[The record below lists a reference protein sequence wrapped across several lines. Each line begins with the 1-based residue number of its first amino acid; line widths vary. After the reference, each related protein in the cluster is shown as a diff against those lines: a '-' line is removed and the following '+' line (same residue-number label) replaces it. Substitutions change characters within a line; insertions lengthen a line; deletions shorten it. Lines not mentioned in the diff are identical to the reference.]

1 MQDEPNN
8 SRIRVLE
15 AENKKMRMAM
25 EHWDHLERNYRRAN
39 DELQQWYTRLTQLNE
54 KTNLALHGGDLA
66 WWEWDYRT
74 GKVQYNEN
82 RAKLLGFTPD
92 ELPDSYNGITSM
104 IHPDDYQS
112 AMSRLQRHLDGES
125 PNYEAEFRLQTKTGE
140 WRWFYDRG
148 KIVETDIL
156 GKPVRLSG
164 VIIDIHERKS
174 IENLLVIARDKA
186 VTDSRAK
193 SNFLASMSHE
203 IYTPLAGVIGMAEI
217 LKQSKLTAEQE
228 EYLDVIVSSAGN
240 LMSILNDILEFSKIE
255 SGNVELKEKPFSIH
269 QVVEEITTS
278 CLGRAVEKQLRILSF
293 QDPEI
298 PSEVIGDP
306 LRVRQILR
314 ILTDNAL
321 KYTETGHI
329 GIEVHFLEWDH
340 ETVRVRFVVSDTGIG
355 ISAEGINTMF
365 GSFTRLDTPQS
376 KKYGGGGLGL
386 AIAKRLID
394 RMNGR
399 IQVES
404 EPGRG
409 STFSVEILF
418 DRYKDS
424 EMSDTMKLMLK
435 GMRGLL
441 VDSDHFR
448 RSLLA
453 AYLDCWEAELDRAGS
468 AGEALKMINHQ
479 SEINKPYNFIIIEH
493 QMDGTDGLAFA
504 SSLRHDQAVQKSILI
519 LTADRR
525 FEFANAELHKA
536 GVETVI
542 SQPLLLSRL
551 RSRLKSA
558 LTLARR
564 EERGEGDS
572 DDFTPA
578 DAQKRSL
585 RILLAEDN
593 LINQKVALVILEKIG
608 YSADLA
614 ENGADA
620 VERAKETNYD
630 LVLMDIQMPVMDG
643 YEATR
648 RIREIEGRHPGRV
661 PAHIC
666 AITANRSREDEERC
680 FEAGMNSYITK
691 PFRLEEITRVLS
703 HI

>member
-1 MQDEPNN
+1 MMN
-8 SRIRVLE
+8 RIRELE

-39 DELQQWYTRLTQLNE
+39 EELQQWYTRLTRLNE
-54 KTNLALHGGDLA
+54 KTNLALSGGDLA

-74 GKVQYNEN
+74 GKVHYNEN
-82 RAKLLGFTPD
+82 RAKLLGFAPD
-92 ELPDSYNGITSM
+92 ELPDNYNGITSM
-104 IHPDDYQS
+104 IHPGDYQS
-112 AMSRLQRHLDGES
+112 TMSRLQKHLDGES

-174 IENLLVIARDKA
+174 IENLLIIARDKA

-217 LKQSKLTAEQE
+217 LKQSRLTKEQE

-269 QVVEEITTS
+269 QLVEEITTS
-278 CLGRAVEKQLRILSF
+278 CLCRAGEKQIRVFSF
-293 QDPEI
+293 QDPQI
-298 PSEVIGDP
+298 PAEVIGDP
-306 LRVRQILR
+306 VRMRQILR

-321 KYTETGHI
+321 KFTDAGQI
-329 GIEVHFLEWDH
+329 GIEVHFVEWDH
-340 ETVRVRFVVSDTGIG
+340 ETVKVRFVVSDTGIG
-355 ISAEGINTMF
+355 ISAEGISTMF

-394 RMNGR
+394 RMNGS
-399 IQVES
+399 IHVES
-404 EPGRG
+404 EPGKG

-418 DRYKDS
+418 DRYKDT
-424 EMSDTMKLMLK
+424 EMSDTMKLIIK

-441 VDSDHFR
+441 VDTDQGR
-448 RSLLA
+448 RSLMA
-453 AYLDCWEAELDRAGS
+453 AFLDRWEAETDQAVS
-468 AGEALKMINHQ
+468 TGEALKMINHQ

-493 QMDGTDGLAFA
+493 ELDGGNGMDFA
-504 SSLRHDQAVQKSILI
+504 SSLRHDPAGQKSILI

-525 FEFANAELHKA
+525 YEFTGSELHNA
-536 GVETVI
+536 GVDTI
-542 SQPLLLSRL
+542 IPQPLLLSRL

-564 EERGEGDS
+564 EDRGEGES
-572 DDFTPA
+572 DDFLPA
-578 DAQKRSL
+578 DLQKRSL
-585 RILLAEDN
+585 RILLTEDN

-614 ENGADA
+614 ENGAEA
-620 VERAKETNYD
+620 VERAKETGYD

-643 YEATR
+643 FEATR
-648 RIREIEGRHPGRV
+648 QIRELESRHPGRV